1 MVEKSPRFR
10 FIGLWDVV
18 GAFGVGAIAFDLPL
32 TNIGHKL
39 RLPKENIGYC
49 FHAMALDEVR
59 TSFNVIRV
67 KGAHEVWFRG
77 VHADIGGGNDNRG
90 LNDISM
96 RWMMRKAKGA
106 GLPITGAQIAALAP
120 DPNAAAKL
128 HDLPDLWRPF
138 FPADVVHY
146 TVKPEARCR
155 QTPAGCSVESE
166 ADELVAQAVGAG
178 GLEADAPL
186 PKAAQTGQ

>member
-1 MVEKSPRFR
+1 
-10 FIGLWDVV
+10 
-18 GAFGVGAIAFDLPL
+18 
-32 TNIGHKL
+32 
-39 RLPKENIGYC
+39 
-49 FHAMALDEVR
+49 MATTATTTPDKATISIEVPNLDA
-59 TSFNVIRV
+59 T
-67 KGAHEVWFRG
+67 K
-77 VHADIGGGNDNRG
+77 
-90 LNDISM
+90 
-96 RWMMRKAKGA
+96 
-106 GLPITGAQIAALAP
+106 